1 MRRSVRWA
9 ATAATALFLLGA
21 CGSSTNGVEDLS
33 ATQILD
39 KTKAAVADAT
49 TVHLSGSIDTGSST
63 IDVDLTLTADGEAG
77 GTIANG
83 DQVITLL
90 AVGGTTWYSANAAF
104 WSGKVGP
111 AKVAKVADKYIKL
124 PKGDSS
130 FDQFTDWDGFWKGAL
145 SAEGTVKKGDVT
157 EFDGKQTIQL
167 IDSKDQGILFVSL
180 EGEPLP
186 LGVKSGT
193 DKGTM
198 TLSDWNEP
206 VALEPPSDKDVVD
219 LSTIGS

>member
-1 MRRSVRWA
+1 MHRSARWA
-9 ATAATALFLLGA
+9 VCVAAGLVALTA

-33 ATQILD
+33 ASQILA
-39 KTKAAVADAT
+39 KTKAAVGDAT
-49 TVHLSGSIDTGSST
+49 TVHMTGSIDTGTSS
-63 IDVDLTLTADGEAG
+63 IDVDLTLTAEGQAG
-77 GTIANG
+77 GTITNG

-90 AVGGTTWYSANAAF
+90 SVDGTTWYSANSAF
-104 WSGKVGP
+104 WTDKVGA
-111 AKVAKVADKYIKL
+111 AKAAKVADKYIEL

-130 FDQFTDWDGFWKGAL
+130 FEQFTDWDGFWKDAL
-145 SAEGTVKKGDVT
+145 APDGSVEKGEVT
-157 EFDGKQTIQL
+157 EFDGQQVIELVDT
-167 IDSKDQGILFVSL
+167 KDKGILFVAL

-206 VALEPPSDKDVVD
+206 VTLEPPAPGDVVD